1 MGYKRK
7 TDLLED
13 IVKFQNNLL
22 KNKPSEQA
30 MFDQVRMTRY
40 KIRPL
45 QGDVSMLD
53 FKNKKFI
60 EILWNLGK
68 LDEFF
73 NKRKNFLN
81 KRQKE
86 IFYSFFE
93 GVYAKLQHQL
103 NHLDL
108 KFDQKDDTSSII
120 EMEIVRE
127 ISRKKKLN

>member
-1 MGYKRK
+1 MSLKKK
-7 TDLLED
+7 TDLLEE
-13 IVKFQNNLL
+13 IVNFQNSLL
-22 KNKPSEQA
+22 KNKPSDQA
-30 MFDQVRMTRY
+30 MYDQVRMMRY

-53 FKNKKFI
+53 LKNKKFI

-81 KRQKE
+81 NRQRE

-93 GVYAKLQHQL
+93 GIYAKLQHQL

-108 KFDQKDDTSSII
+108 KFDQKNDSSSII

-127 ISRKKKLN
+127 ISRKRKLN

>member
-1 MGYKRK
+1 MSYKRK
-7 TDLLED
+7 TDLLEE
-13 IVKFQNNLL
+13 IVKFQSNLL

-30 MFDQVRMTRY
+30 MFDQVRMMRY

-45 QGDVSMLD
+45 QGDVLTLD

-73 NKRKNFLN
+73 NRRKNFLN

-108 KFDQKDDTSSII
+108 KFDQKDDASAII

>member
-1 MGYKRK
+1 MSYKKK
-7 TDLLED
+7 TDMLEE
-13 IVKFQNNLL
+13 IVNFQNELL
-22 KNKPSEQA
+22 KNKPTDQI
-30 MFDQVRMTRY
+30 MFEQVRMMRY

-45 QGDVSMLD
+45 QGDISILD

-81 KRQKE
+81 NRQKE

-93 GVYAKLQHQL
+93 GIYARLQHQL

-108 KFDQKDDTSSII
+108 KFDQNDDSSSII

-127 ISRKKKLN
+127 INRKRKLN

>member
-1 MGYKRK
+1 MSYKRK
-7 TDLLED
+7 TDLLEE
-13 IVKFQNNLL
+13 IVKLQNNLL

-30 MFDQVRMTRY
+30 MFDQVRMMRY

>member
-1 MGYKRK
+1 MSLKKK
-7 TDLLED
+7 TDLLEE
-13 IVKFQNNLL
+13 IVNFQEELL
-22 KNKPSEQA
+22 KNKPTDQI
-30 MFDQVRMTRY
+30 MFEQVRMMRY

-45 QGDVSMLD
+45 QGDISILD
-53 FKNKKFI
+53 LKNKKFI

-81 KRQKE
+81 KRQRE

-93 GVYAKLQHQL
+93 GIYAKLQHQL

-108 KFDQKDDTSSII
+108 KFDQNDVSSSII

>member
-1 MGYKRK
+1 MSLKKK
-7 TDLLED
+7 TDLLEE
-13 IVKFQNNLL
+13 IVNFQNELL
-22 KNKPSEQA
+22 KNKPTDQI
-30 MFDQVRMTRY
+30 MFEQVRMMRY

-45 QGDVSMLD
+45 QGDISILD
-53 FKNKKFI
+53 LKNKEFI

-81 KRQKE
+81 SRQRE

-93 GVYAKLQHQL
+93 GIYAKLQHQL

-108 KFDQKDDTSSII
+108 KFDQNDNSSSII

-127 ISRKKKLN
+127 ISRKRKLN

>member
-30 MFDQVRMTRY
+30 MFDQVRMMRY

>member
-1 MGYKRK
+1 MSLKKK
-7 TDLLED
+7 TDLLEE
-13 IVKFQNNLL
+13 IVNFQSELL
-22 KNKPSEQA
+22 KNKPTDQI
-30 MFDQVRMTRY
+30 MFEQVRMMRY

-45 QGDVSMLD
+45 QGDISILD
-53 FKNKKFI
+53 LKNKKFI

-81 KRQKE
+81 NRQRE

-93 GVYAKLQHQL
+93 GIYAKLQHQL

-108 KFDQKDDTSSII
+108 KFDQNDDSSSII

-127 ISRKKKLN
+127 ISRKRKLN

>member
-1 MGYKRK
+1 MSYKRK
-7 TDLLED
+7 TDLLEE

-22 KNKPSEQA
+22 KNKPSEQV
-30 MFDQVRMTRY
+30 MFDQVRMMRY

-108 KFDQKDDTSSII
+108 KFDQKDDTSAII